1 MSSKLI
7 TFAFPSTIDLV
18 HLLLGLFEFLVMPFR
33 LTNGPASFQHYIND
47 ALLDYLE
54 ILCTTYLDG
63 ILIYSNSLSEYRKH
77 VRQILQRLR
86 EFELQADIE
95 KCEFYV

>member
-18 HLLLGLFEFLVMPFR
+18 DLL
-33 LTNGPASFQHYIND
+33 
-47 ALLDYLE
+47 
-54 ILCTTYLDG
+54 
-63 ILIYSNSLSEYRKH
+63 LSEYRKH